1 MVARLTPDQKVA
13 CSIHVGFNTP
23 DPSPEFFFFSF
34 GLCRKHFV
42 VYGYGLMR
50 AALVGL
56 LFYRGSSIFLARMF
70 RILKFIGTPLFFGS
84 QVGFY
89 FLFTKTK
96 KKASCSGTTTPPK
109 DKEKTPKHS

>member
-1 MVARLTPDQKVA
+1 
-13 CSIHVGFNTP
+13 
-23 DPSPEFFFFSF
+23 
-34 GLCRKHFV
+34 
-42 VYGYGLMR
+42 
-50 AALVGL
+50 
-56 LFYRGSSIFLARMF
+56 MF